1 MKIKIKIN
9 SYSSRSC
16 EFLLLKTYIKIR
28 NGKATYSSYSSMETI
43 HTKTFNPKNMRK
55 FIRPFNDVAIAIEKI
70 KKLIK
75 EYNEDYF

>member
-9 SYSSRSC
+9 SYSSGSC

-28 NGKATYSSYSSMETI
+28 KGKATYSSYSSIESI
-43 HTKTFNPKNMRK
+43 HTKTFNPKNIRK
-55 FIRPFNDVAIAIEKI
+55 FVRPFNDVVIAIGKI